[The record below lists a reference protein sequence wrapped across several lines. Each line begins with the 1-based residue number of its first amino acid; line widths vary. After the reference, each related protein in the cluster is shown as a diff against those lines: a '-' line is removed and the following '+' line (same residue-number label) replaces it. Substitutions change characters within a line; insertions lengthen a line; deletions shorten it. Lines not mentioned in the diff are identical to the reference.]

1 MLGAMTSYEI
11 FMVLCTCDSSVTIK
25 ISWSFLMF
33 SYRFHLDLVLCYEYI
48 DLIFPTCSTMIQ
60 ELQLLQCFIKILR
73 YFISVEPTQVIY
85 AISKCA
91 KSRKIFSAQIKI

>member
-1 MLGAMTSYEI
+1 
-11 FMVLCTCDSSVTIK
+11 
-25 ISWSFLMF
+25 MF

-60 ELQLLQCFIKILR
+60 ELQLLQRFLLDRCMLYKILR

-91 KSRKIFSAQIKI
+91 KSRKIVSAQMKI